1 MDKVTI
7 LEFFLRGLP
16 EAFLFIMAAY
26 GISGTKFDPR
36 RYLMTSSL
44 AAVISLTVKLLP
56 IQPGFNTVINLFSI
70 TVIMILLNKLDVIVA
85 IRTSIIIVI
94 IECICEVINI
104 VLIHFYLKLDVD
116 SIFSQP
122 EFKAF
127 LGLPSLV
134 LFGFVIFIYIHLIRA
149 DNNEKAKAEDDA
161 KIK

>member
-26 GISGTKFDPR
+26 GISGTAFDRR
-36 RYLMTSSL
+36 RYLLTSVL
-44 AAVISLTVKLLP
+44 AAVISLTVRTLP

-70 TVIMILLNKLDVIVA
+70 TIIMILLNKLDVILA

-104 VLIHFYLKLDVD
+104 ALIHFYLKLDVD

-134 LFGFVIFIYIHLIRA
+134 LFGFIIFFYVHVINVYSK
-149 DNNEKAKAEDDA
+149 EKPKAEEHA
-161 KIK
+161 EIK